1 MLKVIDNWLG
11 DEDLVRF
18 LERQFMYK
26 TPHYY
31 IEYADSTNA
40 PSSIF
45 GKNDNQE
52 TDSQIFYSTD
62 FNPEEL
68 IIKFIVIK
76 AMESIEELYNIPS
89 DRLLCERAH
98 LTVQHPGQDIE
109 PHRDGGDITAVY
121 TAACPGGGEFIFDM
135 EYGEETF
142 EFAKNRLFVF
152 DGKQTH
158 RAPAAVAKRPRV
170 LLVMKFGIAN
180 K

>member
-40 PSSIF
+40 PKSIF
-45 GKNDNQE
+45 GKNDYQE

-89 DRLLCERAH
+89 YKLICERAH